1 MLFTCGTMG
10 GRDSSGLGRGSAT
23 RLRRTLLTACCSST
37 LSGST
42 WCCIRLATV
51 AGLGGASR
59 TWWGGERA
67 WSSGLGRA
75 VERAR
80 VPPPRAVQRVEL
92 SVDATTTWTAACVKR
107 AVDLEFWLDQWNCVG
122 EHSRTENMSFRV
134 LNTFNP
140 FPALVIK

>member
-1 MLFTCGTMG
+1 MSFTCGAN
-10 GRDSSGLGRGSAT
+10 GRAGLERAWPGQCDAAAAHAIDGV
-23 RLRRTLLTACCSST
+23 LL
-37 LSGST
+37 LHPERQHM

-80 VPPPRAVQRVEL
+80 VPPPRAVQRVDL

-107 AVDLEFWLDQWNCVG
+107 AVDLEFWLDQWNSG
-122 EHSRTENMSFRV
+122 ADDSPSGNMSFRV
-134 LNTFNP
+134 LIP
-140 FPALVIK
+140 LSIIEL